1 MQLEKQLFDAV
12 GKPPKI
18 VNAPVLL
25 FDVII
30 NTLDLLAK
38 FLPGTFEDPAEL
50 ARIGKYYAVEDML
63 TTDPSEKVSL
73 T

>member
-1 MQLEKQLFDAV
+1 M

-38 FLPGTFEDPAEL
+38 FLPGQFEDPAEL

-63 TTDPSEKVSL
+63 TTDSSEKVGDWGNARVF
-73 T
+73 